1 MNNELQF
8 NLDIVDKRGP
18 NVRIVDIIDTRA
30 VDYDNFI
37 DNILVSLMFR
47 GYMLEDVGPYVEGFN
62 YITKTY
68 KLINNNVKFNTIL
81 INCKI
86 YGILNYE
93 YYEDRFE
100 MVGKTSGKVFKLG
113 DPCRVRVER
122 CDKIDRV
129 IDFGFVKME
138 K

>member
-1 MNNELQF
+1 MHNGIISGFTGQMIFVEL
-8 NLDIVDKRGP
+8 P
-18 NVRIVDIIDTRA
+18 NT
-30 VDYDNFI
+30 
-37 DNILVSLMFR
+37 
-47 GYMLEDVGPYVEGFN
+47 VEGAVRVADLTDD
-62 YITKTY
+62 Y
-68 KLINNNVKFNTIL
+68 
-81 INCKI
+81 
-86 YGILNYE
+86 YE

>member
-30 VDYDNFI
+30 IDYDNFI
-37 DNILVSLMFR
+37 DNILVSLMSR
-47 GYMLEDVGPYVEGFN
+47 GYILEDVEPYVEGFN

-68 KLINNNVKFNTIL
+68 KLINNNVKFGTIL

-93 YYEDRFE
+93 YYEDKPTYANVNITLNKCRKFNSFYE
-100 MVGKTSGKVFKLG
+100 CEDYFKYFI
-113 DPCRVRVER
+113 
-122 CDKIDRV
+122 CDTIYKQ
-129 IDFGFVKME
+129 
-138 K
+138 

>member
-68 KLINNNVKFNTIL
+68 V
-81 INCKI
+81 CK
-86 YGILNYE
+86 
-93 YYEDRFE
+93 
-100 MVGKTSGKVFKLG
+100 
-113 DPCRVRVER
+113 
-122 CDKIDRV
+122 
-129 IDFGFVKME
+129 
-138 K
+138 